1 MVVFACAEEFS
12 YFIMQKEMLDSLL
25 ARHLYGA
32 DAVGNS
38 CISLVSCGETHARC
52 FRLLLGSVLVFG
64 SVGSADSGEN
74 AEENGYFLQED
85 EVAGSSPA
93 RGQPR

>member
-1 MVVFACAEEFS
+1 
-12 YFIMQKEMLDSLL
+12 MLNSLL
-25 ARHLYGA
+25 ARHLCGT

-38 CISLVSCGETHARC
+38 CISLVSCGETHACC
-52 FRLLLGSVLVFG
+52 FRFLLGSVWVFG

-85 EVAGSSPA
+85 EVVGSNPTGSTVW
-93 RGQPR
+93 GQ